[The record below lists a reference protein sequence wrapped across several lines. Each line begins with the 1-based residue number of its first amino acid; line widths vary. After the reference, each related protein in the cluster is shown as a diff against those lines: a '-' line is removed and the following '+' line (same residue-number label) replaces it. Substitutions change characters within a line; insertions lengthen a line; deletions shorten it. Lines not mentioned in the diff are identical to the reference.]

1 MPNPLRPDATDRP
14 CEVLFEGCVPND
26 TPRRS
31 TQDHPDNRR
40 WRALRS
46 VVIPAI
52 FGYPTAWAAHVS
64 ASRRRD
70 VDHSVGAPADHR
82 RLDAGAAGAAAVV
95 YTSSS
100 ISGTSTTVMRV
111 PGCETWRVSV
121 DPATEIESAVRAA
134 LPAAAAPWKVTA
146 DRLDDDTWVVELTHE
161 ASNGLVFET
170 GKINASDAAAI
181 VVAWVDDS
189 REVQRV
195 ARAPKLTH
203 AATIA
208 GVRTLVQ
215 MFGWSRTEVRAVVGL
230 LTELQA
236 LSADEA
242 EWFRSSFGQDRPP
255 PRASAIV

>member
-1 MPNPLRPDATDRP
+1 MICRNLATGDRLAPRIDGGQPRTTGARP
-14 CEVLFEGCVPND
+14 G
-26 TPRRS
+26 
-31 TQDHPDNRR
+31 
-40 WRALRS
+40 
-46 VVIPAI
+46 
-52 FGYPTAWAAHVS
+52 
-64 ASRRRD
+64 
-70 VDHSVGAPADHR
+70 
-82 RLDAGAAGAAAVV
+82 V

-111 PGCETWRVSV
+111 PGCETCRVSV

-146 DRLDDDTWVVELTHE
+146 ERLDDDTWAVELTHE

-181 VVAWVDDS
+181 VVAWVDDN

-215 MFGWSRTEVRAVVGL
+215 GFGWSRTEVRAVVGL

-236 LSADEA
+236 LSAGEA
-242 EWFRSSFGQDRPP
+242 EWFRSSFGEDRPP